1 MASKKIKF
9 LHCSDVHLDA
19 PFVGMSQDK
28 SDERRRELRSTFMRM
43 MDYVR
48 ERSIDYVLIAGDLFE
63 TAYATNTTA
72 EVLIREFR
80 TCEKTKFIIAPGR
93 YDAYVDNPIYRS
105 GRLPQNCYVFS
116 SEKLSSFE
124 FDEDR
129 VTIYGWAFTTAEG
142 ITQSPLYD
150 SHVEDGSRIN
160 IVVGYADLGG
170 EVGSNGCPI
179 STKDMNK
186 FGADYYALGGRH
198 SKTDLVKRSGAMYSY
213 SGSLESTGFENPEM
227 GGVKQLD
234 IDYNDGEMSIECK
247 QFSFGHVKFVVEEID
262 ITGIRA
268 NNEITNRISQ
278 LISAK
283 KYGIDTALK
292 VELVGRIDP
301 RFMLPKK
308 LECDVLGLYFFDM
321 IDKTIPLFGTEKYK
335 RDMSVAGE
343 LYRHLL
349 PMLESEREEERLI
362 AARAFRVGLAA
373 LEKRDIDL

>member
-1 MASKKIKF
+1 MASKKIKL

-19 PFVGMSQDK
+19 PFVGMPQDK
-28 SDERRRELRSTFMRM
+28 SDERRRELRATFMRM
-43 MDYVR
+43 MEYVR

-80 TCEKTKFIIAPGR
+80 TCEKTKFIIAPGKH
-93 YDAYVDNPIYRS
+93 DPYVDNPIYRS

-116 SEKLSSFE
+116 SDKLSSFE

-129 VTIYGWAFTTAEG
+129 VTVYGWAFTTSDG
-142 ITQSPLYD
+142 ITASPLYD

-160 IVVGYADLGG
+160 IVVGCADLGG
-170 EVGSNGCPI
+170 EVGSSGCPI
-179 STKDMNK
+179 SLKEMNK

-198 SKTDLVKRSGAMYSY
+198 QKTDLVKRSGAMYSY
-213 SGSLESTGFENPEM
+213 SGSLESSGFENPHI

-247 QFSFGHVKFVVEEID
+247 QFSFGHVRFVTEEID
-262 ITGIRA
+262 ITGISA

-292 VELVGRIDP
+292 VELVGYIDP
-301 RFMLPKK
+301 RFILPKK
-308 LECDVLGLYFFDM
+308 LECDVLGLYYFDM
-321 IDKTIPLFGTEKYK
+321 IDKTVPLYGTEKYK

-349 PMLESEREEERLI
+349 PMLESDNEDERLV